1 MRGMLRITA
10 VGASSVA
17 LILFV
22 MSGAGCSNQEAGSAK
37 SAAKTMSGEHD
48 HSAHEHGSAGHDH
61 SAHDQGAHATQSG
74 NDHAGHDH
82 SAHDHGAAGHKP
94 AAGTGEPVAKKLCPV
109 MDEEIDPEVFTM
121 HNGRKVYFCCDD
133 CIAMFK
139 KDPAKYL
146 AKLDSGT

>member
-1 MRGMLRITA
+1 MGRFFRLAA

-22 MSGAGCSNQEAGSAK
+22 MSGAGCNNNNQKAGSAK
-37 SAAKTMSGEHD
+37 SAPKTMSGD
-48 HSAHEHGSAGHDH
+48 HDH

-121 HNGRKVYFCCDD
+121 HNGRKIYFCCDD